1 MTMTILAVLVLIAL
15 FSIAAFVMSAD
26 EPREY
31 SDPRDNPLL
40 WFEVGR
46 H

>member
-1 MTMTILAVLVLIAL
+1 MTTILAVLALVAL
-15 FSIAAFVMSAD
+15 FSIVSIVLSAD

>member
-1 MTMTILAVLVLIAL
+1 MTILVVIALIAL
-15 FSIAAFVMSAD
+15 FSIVSIMLGSE